1 MTGDESDGVGAPL
14 SASEAMTVKRVFT
27 RDEVAQ
33 QLADLGV
40 RAGDVVVVHTAFSR
54 VGPIEGGPMGLVEA
68 LRTAL
73 GPDGT
78 LVMPSM
84 TDDDDHVFDRLTTP
98 CVGMGVVADTFRR
111 MPGVMR
117 SDSPHAFAAVGPR
130 AAAITAAHPIA
141 VPHGLDS
148 PPGRV
153 YELDGKV
160 LLLGVG
166 HDADTTVHVAE
177 NVGGVRYRR
186 RGYSMVL
193 TDGGPV
199 RFDYEETD
207 HCCERFAL
215 VDEWLGEKQRRGMV
229 GNGEA
234 RLARS
239 RDIVDTVVARLRRE
253 ETTFLHAPAECD
265 ECDEAR
271 ASLPPPT

>member
-1 MTGDESDGVGAPL
+1 
-14 SASEAMTVKRVFT
+14 MTVKRTFT
-27 RDEVAQ
+27 RDEVEG
-33 QLADLGV
+33 QLAALGV
-40 RAGDVVVVHTAFSR
+40 RQGDVVVVHTAFSK
-54 VGPIEGGPMGLVEA
+54 VGPIEGGPTGLIEA
-68 LRTAL
+68 LRDAL

-111 MPGVMR
+111 LPGVIR
-117 SDSPHAFAAVGPR
+117 SDSPHAFAAAGPR
-130 AAAITAAHPIA
+130 AAEITASHPIA
-141 VPHGLDS
+141 VPHGRDS

-177 NVGGVRYRR
+177 NLAGVRYRR
-186 RGYSMVL
+186 GGHSMVF
-193 TDGGPV
+193 TNGRPV
-199 RFDYEETD
+199 RFDYEEVD

-215 VDEWLGEKQRRGMV
+215 VDDWLGDRQRRGMV
-229 GNGEA
+229 GNAEA

-239 RDIVDTVVARLRRE
+239 RDIVDTVIARLRRE
-253 ETTFLHAPAECD
+253 ETTFLHPHGECGQ
-265 ECDEAR
+265 CDEAR
-271 ASLPPPT
+271 ASLPAPT